1 MALQLRTVTVKQ
13 LSQTENEEQEWVF
26 LQELT
31 CGLQI
36 DRPRIVLNCNGIRTL
51 GESSLHLL
59 LCCLEEAMK
68 RNGDVR
74 LSSVPVPVRAVMEA
88 HGVDRLFKMF
98 ENDADAVKSFQRL
111 PIFAIP
117 QSLTEPLTLPVKEAS
132 TELAVEPEEDAA

>member
-1 MALQLRTVTVKQ
+1 
-13 LSQTENEEQEWVF
+13 
-26 LQELT
+26 
-31 CGLQI
+31 
-36 DRPRIVLNCNGIRTL
+36 
-51 GESSLHLL
+51 
-59 LCCLEEAMK
+59 
-68 RNGDVR
+68 
-74 LSSVPVPVRAVMEA
+74 MEA